1 MKPAI
6 MFQPITPA
14 EDAVMADIIR
24 QTLRAYRLDLPGT
37 AYFDASLDGLS
48 ACYAAPNSGYWVLH
62 VDGRPV
68 GGGGCAAVSGFPDCC
83 ELQKLYL
90 TEAARGLGFGAALL
104 AYIEAQAKACGYMRI
119 YLETHSVLRE
129 ALRLYKRAGYRE
141 IARPTSVVHT
151 TMDKFFSKELT

>member
-62 VDGRPV
+62 VD
-68 GGGGCAAVSGFPDCC
+68 

-104 AYIEAQAKACGYMRI
+104 AYIEAQAKACGYKRI
-119 YLETHSVLRE
+119 YLETHSALRE

-141 IARPTSVVHT
+141 IARPASVVHT
-151 TMDKFFSKELT
+151 TMDTFFSKELT

>member
-1 MKPAI
+1 MKPAV

-14 EDAVMADIIR
+14 EDAVMAGIIR

-68 GGGGCAAVSGFPDCC
+68 GGGGFAAFSGFPDCC

-104 AYIEAQAKACGYMRI
+104 AYIETPR
-119 YLETHSVLRE
+119 
-129 ALRLYKRAGYRE
+129 RAGISASIWKPIPPCGR
-141 IARPTSVVHT
+141 RCGCTSGRAIGRSSGPHRSCIRRWT
-151 TMDKFFSKELT
+151 HFSAKN

>member
-1 MKPAI
+1 

-14 EDAVMADIIR
+14 EDAVMAGIIR

-68 GGGGCAAVSGFPDCC
+68 GGGGFAAFSGFSDCC

-90 TEAARGLGFGAALL
+90 AASERGKGIGYELISHIEDKARELG
-104 AYIEAQAKACGYMRI
+104 YQRI
-119 YLETHSVLRE
+119 YLETHTNLPAAIHIYEKSGFRKIE
-129 ALRLYKRAGYRE
+129 RPAG
-141 IARPTSVVHT
+141 VVHAA
-151 TMDKFFSKELT
+151 MNRFYLKEL